1 LFRVG
6 AIVTMEQ
13 MNQELQAAEEERN
26 VLPQQPERN
35 PNRQIIYLQTM
46 VTGQAARMVMK
57 ASRVETPTLSAGR
70 ASRNIFLTSEEMP
83 IGRLFYLLDKDPKYK
98 LNLMNL
104 IDLQLQFG
112 QLVTTMDWNPT
123 RLPLYTTQNA
133 RIINCQSGIEAD
145 VQLNKRMYWGEQTDI
160 NTLSGYLVLSRMACE
175 ILPALTSLAM
185 VECQSEENGNVY
197 RCRTLECLI
206 YMIGS
211 MGSFEKEEWAFLADQ
226 KLVKVGEND
235 SLATL
240 LRRGSVELRNQVT
253 SAIRLL
259 AHWEDVCNRVP
270 YILNC
275 SPSQTLSN
283 LHRDWMAGLSEQQL
297 LGRFKIDNIHVNEF
311 VNLTAFMPRM
321 YLVTGASMITCGEA
335 DVLERSRRLDVH
347 KMVLHKLA
355 ILAYTGDAVNEGVS
369 AAALS
374 WEMAMQMERMRVTL
388 NKQTLLCEHDATLS
402 NVRKELSLEISG
414 HVKTLPIQISLEW
427 KRANMDI
434 PISADFKLTSRYGY
448 PLVVRY
454 DGPLDASVPLCLDL
468 ATSGRAATIR
478 KKAIEDMRL
487 EKTPGLANKIS
498 QLETPGLANK
508 ISQLETSVNVQI
520 QDVRNGLEQWVTCQQ
535 SFMQTIKNLISAGQ
549 QDGYGH
555 VHDKT
560 VEALTIAIQAQ
571 SIEQREVAGSG
582 VAEGLVGDD
591 VRDPLAGDKET
602 VVCDVDPEAVWNIE
616 NQSEQM
622 ETGEGCSKNKG
633 KGRGK
638 RSTK

>member
-1 LFRVG
+1 
-6 AIVTMEQ
+6 
-13 MNQELQAAEEERN
+13 
-26 VLPQQPERN
+26 
-35 PNRQIIYLQTM
+35 
-46 VTGQAARMVMK
+46 
-57 ASRVETPTLSAGR
+57 
-70 ASRNIFLTSEEMP
+70 MP
-83 IGRLFYLLDKDPKYK
+83 VGRLFHLLDKDPKYK

-112 QLVTTMDWNPT
+112 QLVTTMDWNLT

-133 RIINCQSGIEAD
+133 RIINCQSGIEAE

-175 ILPALTSLAM
+175 ILPALTSLAL
-185 VECQSEENGNVY
+185 VECQSEEDGIVY
-197 RCRTLECLI
+197 RCRTLECLVH
-206 YMIGS
+206 MIGS
-211 MGSFEKEEWAFLADQ
+211 MGSFEEEEWTFLAH
-226 KLVKVGEND
+226 KEVAKVGDKD
-235 SLATL
+235 SLATI
-240 LRRGSVELRNQVT
+240 LRRGASFELRNQVI

-321 YLVTGASMITCGEA
+321 YLVTGASMVTSGEA
-335 DVLERSRRLDVH
+335 DVMERSRRLNVH
-347 KMVLHKLA
+347 KMVLNKLA
-355 ILAYTGDAVNEGVS
+355 KLAYSGDEVNEGVS

-374 WEMAMQMERMRVTL
+374 WEMAMQMGRMRVTL
-388 NKQTLLCEHDATLS
+388 NKQTLLCERDATLS

-454 DGPLDASVPLCLDL
+454 DGPLDVSVPLCLDL

-478 KKAIEDMRL
+478 RKAIEDMRL

-498 QLETPGLANK
+498 L
-508 ISQLETSVNVQI
+508 LETSVNVRI
-520 QDVRNGLEQWVTCQQ
+520 QELQDGLEQWVNCQQ
-535 SFMQTIKNLISAGQ
+535 SFMQAIKTLITTGQ

-560 VEALTIAIQAQ
+560 VEALAIAIQAQ
-571 SIEQREVAGSG
+571 TIEQPEEAGSR
-582 VAEGLVGDD
+582 VAEGLVGGDGGD
-591 VRDPLAGDKET
+591 SVAGDREA
-602 VVCDVDPEAVWNIE
+602 VVIDVDPAAVYGIE
-616 NQSEQM
+616 IQTDQM
-622 ETGEGCSKNKG
+622 ETGEGCSKNKSKG
-633 KGRGK
+633 KGK
-638 RSTK
+638 RSSK